1 MTPKQRNEAAAAL
14 AAAMVAASAGPAVA
28 EARRKAFCILGL
40 ETRQSLCT
48 VMTIFDRALQVPQ
61 FSVFGFGTGQSDAGS
76 QPVDA
81 FIHA

>member
-28 EARRKAFCILGL
+28 EARLERKPPTFWVLKLG
-40 ETRQSLCT
+40 SVCT
-48 VMTIFDRALQVPQ
+48 VTMIDQALQVPQ
-61 FSVFGFGTGQSDAGS
+61 FSIFGFGSGQSDTGW